1 MKGYLSIREAAEKWG
16 VSERRVNQYCAEGRI
31 HGVQRFGTSW
41 AIPDTANKPGDP
53 RKNKTHEPPK
63 TMELYTCFMPLM
75 STSFAPG
82 KCMETIEKIPNGP
95 KKEIALAEYYYF
107 SGQAEKAMQK
117 AELYLTYSEAAYRL
131 SACLIY
137 AYACLSMGQISHARY
152 ALNEI
157 KKTLADGVKQAPH
170 VRAIEAFVASA
181 SAVLLHLPLP
191 EEIPSVHEF
200 LPLLPPGLRAFALY
214 VLAHYLYL
222 IEDYSRSA
230 GIVEA
235 TLAMG
240 GEEYPIPA
248 IYLHLVAVMDY
259 MSLREREKA
268 ECHMLAAWEK
278 AQPDDLIEGLGEH
291 HGLLGGM
298 LEAVIKPK
306 WPEDF
311 KRIIDIT
318 YRFSSGWRRVHNPI
332 TGHDVADDL
341 TTTEFT
347 VAMLTAR
354 GWTQQ
359 EIAERMNISVNTVKS
374 YIAQVKNKL
383 CVKNRKELKKYML
396 L

>member
-63 TMELYTCFMPLM
+63 TMELYTGFMPLM

-82 KCMETIEKIPNGP
+82 NCMETIEKIPNGP

-137 AYACLSMGQISHARY
+137 VYACLSMGQISHARY

-157 KKTLADGVKQAPH
+157 KKTLADGAKQAPH

-222 IEDYSRSA
+222 KEDYSRSA

-259 MSLREREKA
+259 MSLRERKKQSA
-268 ECHMLAAWEK
+268 ICW
-278 AQPDDLIEGLGEH
+278 P
-291 HGLLGGM
+291 HGK
-298 LEAVIKPK
+298 KPSLM
-306 WPEDF
+306 
-311 KRIIDIT
+311 I
-318 YRFSSGWRRVHNPI
+318 S
-332 TGHDVADDL
+332 L
-341 TTTEFT
+341 
-347 VAMLTAR
+347 R
-354 GWTQQ
+354 GWESIMVFWVACWKQSSNQ
-359 EIAERMNISVNTVKS
+359 NGQKISNESSTSHTVS
-374 YIAQVKNKL
+374 LRDGVEFITPLPAMMWQTI
-383 CVKNRKELKKYML
+383 
-396 L
+396 